1 MNFGERLTSARKKS
15 GLSRNEMANFL
26 KLTPAAYSNYE
37 NGEREPKLGTLLK
50 ICDKLMISSDSLLGL
65 NIDENLA
72 LETFEGAIE
81 KRGYERLTESPV
93 NLFDIYRGRD
103 PIDTK
108 RKNAAMLKNEV
119 PIFGISTIFS
129 DPILPKY
136 VYFVKKDTKYD
147 YIAFLVEDCASLG
160 KKITNQ
166 SDNQKLDTALDEYI
180 KNFRQGDTPYEN
192 WLSDAEKLHDLYEH
206 IFDVY
211 FWKNMIKSQEYV
223 NSLSPDRFNEHP
235 GERRKYW
242 VTRKLIEL
250 DIRDL
255 RKELLEKYSN
265 YDDMDRLRDD
275 YWKLR
280 RAERR

>member
-1 MNFGERLTSARKKS
+1 MNFGERLTYARKKS

-50 ICDKLMISSDSLLGL
+50 ICDKLVVSADSLLGL
-65 NIDENLA
+65 NIDESLA
-72 LETFEGAIE
+72 IETFEEEIT
-81 KRGYERLTESPV
+81 KRGYERLSESPV
-93 NLFDIYRGRD
+93 DLFDIYSGRD

-119 PIFGISTIFS
+119 PIFGISTRFP
-129 DPILPKY
+129 DPVLPKY
-136 VYFVKKDTKYD
+136 VYFIKKDTKYD
-147 YIAFLVEDCASLG
+147 YIDFLVEDCTSLG
-160 KKITNQ
+160 KKIMSQ
-166 SDNQKLDTALDEYI
+166 PDNHDLETALDEYI
-180 KNFRQGDTPYEN
+180 KNFRQGNTPYEN
-192 WLSDAEKLHDLYEH
+192 WLSDAEKLHDLYER

-211 FWKNMIKSQEYV
+211 FWKNMIKSQKYI
-223 NSLSPDRFNEHP
+223 NSLSPDRFKEP
-235 GERRKYW
+235 PWERRKYL
-242 VTRKLIEL
+242 VTSKLIEL

-265 YDDMDRLRDD
+265 YDEMDRLRND

-280 RAERR
+280 DEERR